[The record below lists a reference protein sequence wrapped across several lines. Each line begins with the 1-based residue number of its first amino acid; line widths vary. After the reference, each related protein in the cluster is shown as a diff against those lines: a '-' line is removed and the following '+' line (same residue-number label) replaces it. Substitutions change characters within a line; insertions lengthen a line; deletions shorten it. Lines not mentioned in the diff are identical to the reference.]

1 VNLMNAPF
9 AAEKSD
15 LTEVPLWRQPEVLD
29 TARSFAWP
37 LGMLALAA
45 MVFFGVIRPGMKS
58 MTQPMDKS
66 TDGVTD
72 VEGREGQLNALEA
85 DQPDRPQLT
94 GPGSGESA
102 QPTAAEQ
109 RLEDARKLT
118 RDNPAAVANI
128 VKAWINGEV
137 PA

>member
-1 VNLMNAPF
+1 MNAPF

-15 LTEVPLWRQPEVLD
+15 LNDVPLWRQPDVLD

-45 MVFFGVIRPGMKS
+45 MVFFGVIRPAMKS
-58 MTQPMDKS
+58 LTQPMAK
-66 TDGVTD
+66 TGDGVTD
-72 VEGREGQLNALEA
+72 VEGREGQLDALEA
-85 DQPDRPQLT
+85 DQPERPQLA
-94 GPGSGESA
+94 GPGANEPALQSA
-102 QPTAAEQ
+102 SEL

-128 VKAWINGEV
+128 VKAWINGEA

>member
-1 VNLMNAPF
+1 MNAPF
-9 AAEKSD
+9 AAIKSD
-15 LTEVPLWRQPEVLD
+15 LTDVPLWRQPEVLD

-45 MVFFGVIRPGMKS
+45 MVFFGVIRPAMKS
-58 MTQPMDKS
+58 LTQPMSK
-66 TDGVTD
+66 TGDGVTD
-72 VEGREGQLNALEA
+72 VEGREGQLDALEA
-85 DQPDRPQLT
+85 DQPERPQLA
-94 GPGSGESA
+94 GPAGNEPA
-102 QPTAAEQ
+102 QPSASEL

-128 VKAWINGEV
+128 VKAWINGEA